1 MKAEE
6 IKKIRKRELKP
17 ETKEL
22 IAKYSSVPLEL
33 EGGKWDVQRADGSG
47 HLFEK
52 QSIADIYGLLLAV
65 LEKLDRI
72 GDKIKEKEGEGT
84 QETSPAKAKQASDK

>member
-1 MKAEE
+1 MVEMKDEE
-6 IKKIRKRELKP
+6 IKKIRERELKP

-22 IAKYSSVPLEL
+22 IAKYSSVPLE
-33 EGGKWDVQRADGSG
+33 EGEKWDVQRADGSG

-52 QSIADIYGLLLAV
+52 QSNADIYALLLAV

-72 GDKIKEKEGEGT
+72 EEKL
-84 QETSPAKAKQASDK
+84 